1 MRNYFKK
8 STENL
13 IRNWTSVVP
22 SILVMAIVLTLFH
35 SLLVV
40 HGRAQETLNAVQDKF
55 SITIYLKDDADPFG
69 VGNLIN
75 RLEQRA
81 DVKTPVIY
89 TSKEAAWQAM
99 SEAFSLDKEL
109 LKKYQFSLPA
119 SLTIMPKNPDAAEA
133 IEAFIQTNAAQLL
146 KNPLTSKDKQK
157 NTAAQMLAFIQTI
170 KDSTLHTLIF
180 FIVLFII
187 GGALLISSTIHMA
200 INSRHREI
208 SIMKLVGASR
218 STICTPFVIEGF
230 LIAAAAFALHVIML
244 LILPLD
250 FAVTK
255 MHFNA
260 LILEFIAIAFL
271 GAAASYIT
279 TLFHIRTD

>member
-1 MRNYFKK
+1 MHNHFKK
-8 STENL
+8 SIENL
-13 IRNWTSVVP
+13 IRNWTAAVP

-40 HGRAQETLNAVQDKF
+40 HNRAQETLNAVQDKF
-55 SITIYLKDDADPFG
+55 SITIYLKDDADPFE

-99 SEAFSLDKEL
+99 SETFSLDSEL

-119 SLTIMPKNPDAAEA
+119 SLTVAPKNPDATGA

-146 KNPLTSKDKQK
+146 KNPLASANKQK
-157 NTAAQMLAFIQTI
+157 NTTAQMLAFIQTI
-170 KDSTLHTLIF
+170 ENSTLRTLIF
-180 FIVLFII
+180 FIVLFVI
-187 GGALLISSTIHMA
+187 GGTLLMSSTIHMA
-200 INSRHREI
+200 INSRHKEI

-218 STICTPFVIEGF
+218 STICMPFVIEGF
-230 LIAAAAFALHVIML
+230 LISAAAFVLHMILL

-250 FAVTK
+250 FAATK

-260 LILEFIAIAFL
+260 LIFEFIAISFL
-271 GAAASYIT
+271 GTAASYLT